1 MLWREKAVSECYA
14 LGDGQTLAVKE
25 EIAVDSITLKNF
37 RCFREEQTARLA
49 PLTLL
54 VGENSTGKTS
64 FMAIIRALWD
74 QCYLGRIPD
83 FKDEPY
89 DLGSYDEIAHYRG
102 GSGGRADSFGAG
114 FEDVLKNTRELRK
127 KIDVKAHSYRFDVA
141 FEKNGSAPG
150 QGKMRFACENS
161 WLELSRKGQSPEF
174 NFGTPD
180 GEWKILDTSQNQIDD
195 ELSWIISLSVTIPRI
210 VYREVVLEPIRP
222 QGAEQPTDKELNQI
236 QKLGGILTAILFSHG
251 KKRPYA
257 SAPVRSKP
265 RRTYDPARPTP
276 DPEGDYIPMHLAHL
290 SHHDENKWNR
300 LKEKLEDFGK
310 DAGLFDEIDIR
321 HLGKKDSEPF
331 QVQVRKSGDRAKSP
345 KGPRR
350 NLIDV
355 GYGVSQVLP
364 VITELLEKDA
374 PPMFLLQQP
383 EVHLHPSAQAA
394 LGSLFCQVAGPERQL
409 IVETHGDHLLSRV
422 RMDVRDGVSDLKPE
436 DVSILFFE
444 RDDLD
449 VRIHSLGFDEEGN
462 VLGAPDSYRKFF
474 MEETRRSLWKR

>member
-1 MLWREKAVSECYA
+1 M
-14 LGDGQTLAVKE
+14 DN
-25 EIAVDSITLKNF
+25 ITLKNF

-64 FMAIIRALWD
+64 FLAMIRALWD

-83 FKDEPY
+83 FKEEPY
-89 DLGSYDEIAHYRG
+89 DLGSFDEIAHHRG
-102 GSGGRADSFGAG
+102 RRGSRAESFEAG
-114 FEDVLKNTRELRK
+114 FDDVLKNTRELRK
-127 KIDVKAHSYRFDVA
+127 KIDVKAHPYRFDVA
-141 FEKNGSAPG
+141 FEKHGSAPV
-150 QGKMRFACENS
+150 QGKMRFTCESS
-161 WLELSRKGQSPEF
+161 WLELRRKEKSREAS
-174 NFGTPD
+174 FGTSSGAWGVSD
-180 GEWKILDTSQNQIDD
+180 YWLNQIED
-195 ELSWIISLSVTIPRI
+195 ELSW
-210 VYREVVLEPIRP
+210 VYGLGFIAPGIAHREDESEPIP
-222 QGAEQPTDKELNQI
+222 LQGDEQPTDEELNQI
-236 QKLGGILTAILFSHG
+236 QQLGGILTAILLSHG
-251 KKRPYA
+251 KKRSYA
-257 SAPVRSKP
+257 SSPVRSKP

-290 SHHDENKWNR
+290 SHYDPNRWNR

-321 HLGKKDSEPF
+321 HLGKRDSEPF
-331 QVQVRKSGDRAKSP
+331 QLQVRKSGRRL

-394 LGSLFCQVAGPERQL
+394 LGSLFCQVASSERQL
-409 IVETHGDHLLSRV
+409 IVETHGDYLLDRV
-422 RMDVRDGVSDLKPE
+422 RMDVRDGVSDLKPD

-462 VLGAPDSYRKFF
+462 VLNAPTTYRKFF